1 MTSIDNEVNLAW
13 FDSYISYTKFKN
25 ITPDERI
32 LEKKQKQESTINKQ
46 QLLQHNKPTTPNDSI
61 DISKDAPN
69 IVRLVESQGN
79 SEELT
84 QELKNILIKY
94 YWAGFQLHNKLEEA
108 STTEISRQDDAN
120 KKNDTYGVD

>member
-13 FDSYISYTKFKN
+13 FDSYISYTKLQS

-32 LEKKQKQESTINKQ
+32 LEKKQKQESTTNKRQ
-46 QLLQHNKPTTPNDSI
+46 SLQHNKPTTPNDSN

-94 YWAGFQLHNKLEEA
+94 YWAGFELHNKLEEA
-108 STTEISRQDDAN
+108 NTTEIDRQDDVN
-120 KKNDTYGVD
+120 EKNDT

>member
-13 FDSYISYTKFKN
+13 FDSYISYTKLKS

-32 LEKKQKQESTINKQ
+32 LEKKQKQESTTNKR
-46 QLLQHNKPTTPNDSI
+46 QLLQHNKPTTLNDSN

-94 YWAGFQLHNKLEEA
+94 YWAGFELHNKLEEA
-108 STTEISRQDDAN
+108 NTTEIGRQDDVN
-120 KKNDTYGVD
+120 EKNDT

>member
-13 FDSYISYTKFKN
+13 FDSYISYTKLKS

-32 LEKKQKQESTINKQ
+32 LEKKQKQESTTNKR
-46 QLLQHNKPTTPNDSI
+46 QLLQHNKPTTLNDSN
-61 DISKDAPN
+61 DIIKDAPN

-94 YWAGFQLHNKLEEA
+94 YWAGFELHNKLEEA
-108 STTEISRQDDAN
+108 NTTEIGRQDDVN
-120 KKNDTYGVD
+120 EKNDT